1 MNSPHRR
8 SRRGMLLLL
17 VLSML
22 TLFLLLGTTFL
33 VLATRARTASRAFMA
48 ATSDIEASPSLPRAL
63 LDEAL
68 LMLIRGSQ
76 DPAVRGS
83 QNPAVEAAMPDT
95 LLRDVY
101 EVNGNRSPFR
111 DQAFDAF
118 GKNPADNRRYDAF
131 LTEVDAGVVKYAA
144 FGDHNPPRPVEVDND
159 ADGTADGVWLPKLL
173 PSTTSTKGGKLTFRV
188 SYLVLDLDGR
198 INVNAHGG
206 GSGAADAMDSTK
218 PVGPADIEPPV
229 DEDGNPTEPFDNDGW
244 TKIQSGGPTNNPP
257 AGGKRRPPSLH
268 PTRTIVG
275 RGGQPYALALDSQT
289 ARSGSLVTA
298 APYSLGELERLL
310 RPFDRD
316 WPTLPP
322 RLSAFVTDL
331 DETARRLVTTDSWD
345 VTCKTGEAAQGQ
357 TQPAA
362 RFDLSS
368 SPGNKLAFAQ
378 GLYAAISG
386 VAGANAATAQW
397 VANVT
402 EFREPLAAPQGMTL
416 GGSTV
421 TGVSPSVLGGRAGPW
436 NGGFTSVADLLA
448 VPVGTK
454 EQIESILNQPLP
466 TTPLRSLVATKPE
479 ILDQVYVPSRF
490 TAVADKSRE
499 PGRVNVNTCEDAVW
513 QVVCK
518 GGPPGRPGRPYQT
531 MWDLLKN
538 VARGDQDIRMDQP
551 LHLDRGLANRLAA
564 MATIR
569 SNVFAIWITLEVT
582 DSAPDAGPP
591 TCHRMFAIVDRS
603 IPVDYQEGR
612 TTDVRKTIRLQRFLN

>member
-1 MNSPHRR
+1 MNSSRHRP
-8 SRRGMLLLL
+8 RRGMLLLL

-48 ATSDIEASPSLPRAL
+48 ATSDIDASPALPRAL

-68 LMLIRGSQ
+68 FMLIRGSQ
-76 DPAVRGS
+76 DPAV
-83 QNPAVEAAMPDT
+83 QAAMPDT

-101 EVNGNRSPFR
+101 GANGNRSPFR

-118 GKNPADNRRYDAF
+118 GKNPADDKRYDAF

-144 FGDHNPPRPVEVDND
+144 FGDQNPPRPVEVDND

-173 PSTTSTKGGKLTFRV
+173 PSTTSSKGGKLTFRL
-188 SYLVLDLDGR
+188 SYLVLDLDSR

-218 PVGPADIEPPV
+218 PVGPADLTPA
-229 DEDGNPTEPFDNDGW
+229 DKDGNFHPPFDNDGW

-257 AGGKRRPPSLH
+257 AGGKRRPPTLH
-268 PTRTIVG
+268 ASRTIVG
-275 RGGQPYALALDSQT
+275 RGGQPYALPLDSQT
-289 ARSGSLVTA
+289 ARSASLVTA
-298 APYSLGELERLL
+298 APYSLGELERVL

-316 WPTLPP
+316 WSTLPP

-331 DETARRLVTTDSWD
+331 DGTARRLVTTDSWD
-345 VTCKTGEAAQGQ
+345 VTCKTGVAAQGQ

-362 RFDLSS
+362 RFDLSY

-397 VANVT
+397 VANVA
-402 EFREPLAAPQGMTL
+402 EFREPLAVPQAMTL
-416 GGSTV
+416 GSSTV
-421 TGVSPSVLGGRAGPW
+421 TGVSPSVLGGKAGPW
-436 NGGFTSVADLLA
+436 NGGFVSVADLLA
-448 VPVGTK
+448 VPVGSK
-454 EQIESILNQPLP
+454 EQIEAILNQPIP
-466 TTPLRSLVATKPE
+466 TTPLRSLVVTYPQ
-479 ILDQVYVPSRF
+479 ILDQVFVPSRF
-490 TAVADKSRE
+490 TAVTDKSRE
-499 PGRVNVNTCEDAVW
+499 PGRVNVNTCEDTVW

-518 GGPPGRPGRPYQT
+518 AGPLGRPGRPYQT

-538 VARGDQDIRMDQP
+538 VAGGNQDIRMDQP
-551 LHLDRGLANRLAA
+551 DHLDRGLANRLAA
-564 MATIR
+564 IATIR
-569 SNVFAIWITLEVT
+569 SSVFAIWITLEVT

-591 TCHRMFAIVDRS
+591 TCHRAFAIVDRS

>member
-1 MNSPHRR
+1 MHSPRPQ

-48 ATSDIEASPSLPRAL
+48 ATSDIEASPALPRAL

-76 DPAVRGS
+76 DPAV
-83 QNPAVEAAMPDT
+83 QTAMPES

-118 GKNPADNRRYDAF
+118 GKNPATDKHYDPF
-131 LTEVDAGVVKYAA
+131 LTEADAGVVRYAA
-144 FGDHNPPRPVEVDND
+144 FNEQNPPKPIEVDND
-159 ADGTADGVWLPKLL
+159 ADGQADGVWLAKLL
-173 PSTTSTKGGKLTFRV
+173 PSTTSAKGGQLSFRV

-229 DEDGNPTEPFDNDGW
+229 DENGNVRPPFDNDGW
-244 TKIQSGGPTNNPP
+244 SKIQAGGQATG
-257 AGGKRRPPSLH
+257 AQGGGKRRPPTLH
-268 PTRTIVG
+268 SNRTIPG
-275 RGGQPYALALDSQT
+275 RGGQPYALPLDNLP
-289 ARSGSLVTA
+289 ARTGSLVTA
-298 APYSLGELERLL
+298 APYGFGELERVL

-316 WPTLPP
+316 WSTLPP
-322 RLSAFVTDL
+322 RLSAFLTDL
-331 DETARRLVTTDSWD
+331 EGTARRMVTTDSWD
-345 VTCKTGEAAQGQ
+345 VTCKTGSAAQGQ

-368 SPGNKLAFAQ
+368 NAGNKPAFAQ

-397 VANVT
+397 VANVA
-402 EFREPLAAPQGMTL
+402 EFREPLEAPQALTL

-448 VPVGTK
+448 VPSGTK
-454 EQIESILNQPLP
+454 EEIESILNQPLP

-479 ILDQVYVPSRF
+479 ILEQVSMPSRF
-490 TAVADKSRE
+490 FAVADKSRE

-518 GGPPGRPGRPYQT
+518 GGPPGRPGRPYQSL
-531 MWDLLKN
+531 WDLLRN

-551 LHLDRGLANRLAA
+551 IHLDRGLANRLAS